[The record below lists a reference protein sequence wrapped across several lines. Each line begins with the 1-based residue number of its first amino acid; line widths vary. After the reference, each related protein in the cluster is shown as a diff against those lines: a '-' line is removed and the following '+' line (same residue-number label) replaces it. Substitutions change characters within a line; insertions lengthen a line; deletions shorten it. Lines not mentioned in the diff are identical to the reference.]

1 MTVAWLASTEPSSDA
16 SPSAR
21 ALARHAS
28 WNYGALVL
36 QLGSSL
42 AIYALAF
49 RHLPGTDVGAF
60 ALTAATVGLVQ
71 ILDPAAGYVM
81 SRVVAERDVGRTADE
96 QVLPDVRAGL
106 NTVAYGL
113 AGVTGLGVVLALVLG
128 IPALGPPRLMMV
140 AGVALA
146 ACVQLASAALPATAL
161 GLGDYR
167 GLCEASAL
175 TAAVTLTLAWLLLP
189 PTGVAALGIALVAGQ
204 VSGRGLL
211 FVRLRHDS
219 RSMPASARPLGLA
232 AVGELWRHS
241 CAIYLSSLA
250 AQLLAV
256 SDLWTVGALRGVG
269 STAAYRGGSMI
280 PTQASSLFYRVYDVL
295 YPRLPRMREAASQ
308 ERAIALASRVFCA
321 GAGCMFTALFLERG
335 PFTHLLVGSTDPLT
349 EHVFAL
355 FCAIWLVNVP
365 VHGLALLL
373 ISRGKARVM
382 TPVVLVEAAANIAVS
397 IVLVVLVGPIGAAIG
412 TLATMAVSNLIVMPW
427 IIGRLISGA
436 FRMTWLG
443 AGCCLL
449 GVGVGATLQTP
460 AALGLHGL
468 LGSAT
473 VAGAGLVSVVA
484 AVWVAAGRHGRQV
497 LRAHV

>member
-1 MTVAWLASTEPSSDA
+1 MTVAALPSTEPSSDPT
-16 SPSAR
+16 PSAR
-21 ALARHAS
+21 ALARHAL

-36 QLGSSL
+36 QLASSL
-42 AIYALAF
+42 ALVALAF
-49 RHLPGTDVGAF
+49 RHLSGADVGAF
-60 ALTAATVGLVQ
+60 ALTAVTVGLVQ

-81 SRVVAERDVGRTADE
+81 TRVVAERGVEPSGGE
-96 QVLPDVRAGL
+96 VVLPEVRAGL
-106 NTVAYGL
+106 RTVAYGL
-113 AGVTGLGVVLALVLG
+113 AGVTGLAVVLAAVLRT
-128 IPALGPPRLMMV
+128 PALGPPRLVMITGIV
-140 AGVALA
+140 LA
-146 ACVQLASAALPATAL
+146 ACVQLASASLPATAL

-175 TAAVTLTLAWLLLP
+175 TAAVTLASAWLLLP
-189 PTGVAALGIALVAGQ
+189 PTGVAALGIALLAGQ

-211 FVRLRHDS
+211 FLRLREDS
-219 RSMPASARPLGLA
+219 RSTPASARSPGVA
-232 AVGELWRHS
+232 AVRELWRHS
-241 CAIYLSSLA
+241 GAIYLSSLA
-250 AQLLAV
+250 AQLLSV

-269 STAAYRGGSMI
+269 STAAYRAGSII

-295 YPRLPRMREAASQ
+295 YPRLPRMREPASQ

-335 PFTHLLVGSTDPLT
+335 PCTQLLVGRADTLT
-349 EHVFAL
+349 EDVFAV

-373 ISRGKARVM
+373 ISRGQSRVM
-382 TPVVLVEAAANIAVS
+382 TPVVLIEAAANIALS
-397 IVLVVLVGPIGAAIG
+397 IGLVVLVGPIGAAVG
-412 TLATMAVSNLIVMPW
+412 TLATMTISNLVVMPW
-427 IIGRLISGA
+427 IIQRLVPRA
-436 FRMTWLG
+436 FRMTWTG

-449 GVGVGATLQTP
+449 GVGVGAALQAP
-460 AALGLHGL
+460 AVLVLHGL

-484 AVWVAAGRHGRQV
+484 AAWVAAGRHGRQV